1 MIEAQRA
8 NVQQEKDAKI
18 AKKKEKDKDHRRE
31 KRHQD
36 SNERKRK
43 LNTVEHG
50 DGATP
55 PPVFKK
61 PFLAAKNSN
70 IPSKS
75 EAAPRAPPPTTSSDT
90 PMAPPPGKYR
100 WHFSRKLISREK
112 REICSDFSQE
122 TRKKPEENIT
132 SKLHFP

>member
-55 PPVFKK
+55 PVFKK

-75 EAAPRAPPPTTSSDT
+75 EAAPRAPPPTSDT

-122 TRKKPEENIT
+122 TRKMR
-132 SKLHFP
+132 